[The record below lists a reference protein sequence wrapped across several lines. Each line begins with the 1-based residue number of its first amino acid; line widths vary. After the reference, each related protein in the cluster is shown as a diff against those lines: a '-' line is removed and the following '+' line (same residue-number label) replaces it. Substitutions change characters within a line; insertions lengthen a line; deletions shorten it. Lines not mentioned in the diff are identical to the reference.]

1 MKKLHAF
8 ASIISF
14 LCIASF
20 FSSTIIVDLF
30 CSHETIAKLKSLI
43 VLPGLLVLIP
53 AMAITGATGFKISK
67 GRKGMII
74 EKKKKRMPYI
84 ALIGILIMIPSAILL
99 NMWASTGQFGTKFLL
114 VQLIELIGG
123 GVNLFLMS
131 INMKDGFVL
140 TGKLKLKR

>member
-14 LCIASF
+14 LCISSF
-20 FSSTIIVDLF
+20 LISTIIVDLF
-30 CSHETIAKLKSLI
+30 CSYETIAILKSLI
-43 VLPGLLVLIP
+43 VLPGLIVLIP
-53 AMAITGATGFKISK
+53 AIALTGATGFRISR
-67 GRKGMII
+67 GRKGKII
-74 EKKKKRMPYI
+74 EKKKKRMPFI

-99 NMWASTGQFGTKFLL
+99 NMWASAGEFGTKFWW
-114 VQLIELIGG
+114 VQLIEVVGG